1 VLVTLARF
9 LDPWEAHVVCA
20 RLRADG
26 LFAEVANDRMAIV
39 DWPMAY
45 ALGGTQLQV
54 RAEDIAEARAIFEA
68 YRRGE
73 LDVEHDAAHDAE
85 PEPACTCPPQGPV
98 IPWGERALVLV
109 LTFLLAGRDIPHPLP
124 AGDAR
129 PAGDCGRRAPR
140 ASSRRPRAPP
150 RGVTSHP

>member
-1 VLVTLARF
+1 MLVTLARF

-54 RAEDIAEARAIFEA
+54 KAEDIAEARAIFDA

-73 LDVEHDAAHDAE
+73 LDVEHDSANDDAH

-98 IPWGERALVLV
+98 IPWGERALVIALFV
-109 LTFLLAGRDIPHPLP
+109 LGGATFPTRTVGGLCATCGKT
-124 AGDAR
+124 R
-129 PAGDCGRRAPR
+129 PA
-140 ASSRRPRAPP
+140 
-150 RGVTSHP
+150 

>member
-54 RAEDIAEARAIFEA
+54 KPDDLAEARAILEA

-73 LDVEHDAAHDAE
+73 LDVEHDAADDAE
-85 PEPACTCPPQGPV
+85 AEPACTCPPRGPV
-98 IPWGERALVLV
+98 IPWGERALVIAL
-109 LTFLLAGRDIPHPLP
+109 FLLGGATFPTRTVGGLC
-124 AGDAR
+124 ATCGKTR
-129 PAGDCGRRAPR
+129 PG
-140 ASSRRPRAPP
+140 
-150 RGVTSHP
+150 

>member
-39 DWPMAY
+39 DWPWSY

-54 RAEDIAEARAIFEA
+54 RSEDLAEARTILEA

-73 LDVEHDAAHDAE
+73 LDVEHDAAPEATA
-85 PEPACTCPPQGPV
+85 EPACTCPPL
-98 IPWGERALVLV
+98 IPLGQRLLVVAVYV
-109 LTFLLAGRDIPHPLP
+109 LSLGNVTFPTRTLGGLCATCGKT
-124 AGDAR
+124 R
-129 PAGDCGRRAPR
+129 PA
-140 ASSRRPRAPP
+140 
-150 RGVTSHP
+150 

>member
-1 VLVTLARF
+1 MQRRRSPVLVTLARF

-39 DWPMAY
+39 DWPMSY

-54 RAEDIAEARAIFEA
+54 KPEDLAEARAILEA

-73 LDVEHDAAHDAE
+73 LDVEGDLPAD
-85 PEPACTCPPQGPV
+85 PEVAPSCTCPPRGPV
-98 IPWGERALVLV
+98 IPWSERAL
-109 LTFLLAGRDIPHPLP
+109 
-124 AGDAR
+124 
-129 PAGDCGRRAPR
+129 
-140 ASSRRPRAPP
+140 
-150 RGVTSHP
+150 

>member
-1 VLVTLARF
+1 MLVTLARF

-54 RAEDIAEARAIFEA
+54 KAEDIAEARAIFEA

-73 LDVEHDAAHDAE
+73 LDVERDVPPAAEAE
-85 PEPACTCPPQGPV
+85 PVCTCPPRGPD
-98 IPWGERALVLV
+98 IPWGQRVLV
-109 LTFLLAGRDIPHPLP
+109 VALYLVTFGLVIFPTRTVGGLCTTCGKT
-124 AGDAR
+124 R
-129 PAGDCGRRAPR
+129 PG
-140 ASSRRPRAPP
+140 
-150 RGVTSHP
+150 

>member
-1 VLVTLARF
+1 MLVTLARF

-54 RAEDIAEARAIFEA
+54 KDEDLAEARAIFEA

-73 LDVEHDAAHDAE
+73 LDVEHDVPPDAE
-85 PEPACTCPPQGPV
+85 VEPTCTCPPRGPH
-98 IPWGERALVLV
+98 IPWGQRVLV
-109 LTFLLAGRDIPHPLP
+109 VALYLVTFSWVIFPTRTVGGLCATCGKM
-124 AGDAR
+124 R
-129 PAGDCGRRAPR
+129 PA
-140 ASSRRPRAPP
+140 
-150 RGVTSHP
+150 